1 MTSEQR
7 EDASAT
13 PEAIGFI
20 GVGTLA
26 TAMVRGLR
34 SRWPDLDIN
43 LSPRSERL
51 SSALATH
58 DPSIRRHATNA
69 SVVEASGL
77 VVLTMRPPQ
86 FEEAVSGL
94 PFRRDQLV
102 LSCLSGIGF
111 AGLREL
117 CAPAEVVRALPVPA
131 IERREGPLILCPP
144 SPRASA
150 VFAGVCDLVEVA
162 DEAALTAIWPASTF
176 MSSYFAL
183 QAKIIDRMTTE
194 GADAVAASRYVRSLL
209 RALAE
214 TSVRTEPFDLER
226 LVSEHETPGGL
237 NFRVRTMLERE
248 GWFTAVAE
256 TFDSTSRLRGADLTV
271 SDKA

>member
-1 MTSEQR
+1 M
-7 EDASAT
+7 
-13 PEAIGFI
+13 
-20 GVGTLA
+20 
-26 TAMVRGLR
+26 
-34 SRWPDLDIN
+34 
-43 LSPRSERL
+43 
-51 SSALATH
+51 H
-58 DPSIRRHATNA
+58 DPRVRRHATNA
-69 SVVEASGL
+69 SVVEASGI

-102 LSCLSGIGF
+102 LSCLSGVGF
-111 AGLREL
+111 AELREI

-144 SPRASA
+144 SPRASSL
-150 VFAGVCDLVEVA
+150 FAGVCDLIEVA
-162 DEAALTAIWPASTF
+162 DEATLTAIWPASTF

-183 QAKIIDRMTTE
+183 QAKIIDWMTAE
-194 GADAVAASRYVRSLL
+194 GADAVASSRYVRSLL

-214 TSVRTEPFDLER
+214 TSVRAGPSDLKH

-248 GWFTAVAE
+248 GWFSAVAGA
-256 TFDSTSRLRGADLTV
+256 FDATSRLRGADLNT
-271 SDKA
+271 AEP